1 MIVNDIIK
9 YRNKYNK
16 AAVRIFIGKYVC
28 DKMNNIGTQ
37 TNSREETFMRKTM
50 LVALAIMLV
59 AAVAVSAADAPITKI
74 GLGHVISIASS
85 KDATATATAVGQVD
99 TVMAAVAFDAAGK
112 VVKISIDNAQTKVNF
127 DKDMKVASD
136 VNVEPKTK
144 VEVKEGYGM
153 AKVSTIKLEWYQQ
166 MANFEKWMIGKTVAE
181 IKALKVK
188 QRDASHTNV
197 PDIPELTSLVT
208 ITVQD
213 YIAAVEDAWNNAVAV
228 KAGGVKFGL
237 GQNVSIKSSK
247 SATDTVAPVAQVDCV
262 MAATLFDAA
271 GKVVETIIDNGQTKV
286 NFDKTGKVTSDKT
299 AEYKTKK
306 EVKEGYG
313 MAKVSTIKLEWYQQ
327 MENFEAWMAGKTV
340 AQIQA
345 LKVKTRDASHTNVPD
360 VPELTSLVTITVQDY
375 IAAVAESF
383 VNAK

>member
-1 MIVNDIIK
+1 MKRV
-9 YRNKYNK
+9 
-16 AAVRIFIGKYVC
+16 
-28 DKMNNIGTQ
+28 
-37 TNSREETFMRKTM
+37 M
-50 LVALAIMLV
+50 LVVLAIMLV
-59 AAVAVSAADAPITKI
+59 SAIAVTAADAPIALI
-74 GLGHVISIASS
+74 GLGHVISISSS
-85 KDATATATAVGQVD
+85 KDATETATAVGQVD
-99 TVMAAVAFDAAGK
+99 TVMAAVAFDINGK
-112 VVKISIDNAQTKVNF
+112 VVKVSIDNAQTKVNF
-127 DKDMKVASD
+127 DKAMKVSSD
-136 VNVEPKTK
+136 VAVAPQTK

-166 MANFEKWMIGKTVAE
+166 MANFEKWLIGKNINE

-188 QRDASHTNV
+188 ARDASHTNV

-213 YIAAVEDAWNNAVAV
+213 YIAAVSDAWNNAIAV

-247 SATDTVAPVAQVDCV
+247 SATDTATAVAQVDCV

-271 GKVVETIIDNGQTKV
+271 GKVVETIVDNGQTKV
-286 NFDKTGKVTSDKT
+286 NFDKSGKVTSDKT
-299 AEYKTKK
+299 AGNKTKK

-327 MENFEAWMAGKTV
+327 MENFEAWMAGKTI
-340 AQIQA
+340 AEIQA

>member
-1 MIVNDIIK
+1 MKRV
-9 YRNKYNK
+9 
-16 AAVRIFIGKYVC
+16 VMV
-28 DKMNNIGTQ
+28 
-37 TNSREETFMRKTM
+37 
-50 LVALAIMLV
+50 VLAIML
-59 AAVAVSAADAPITKI
+59 ASAIAVTAADAPIALI
-74 GLGHVISIASS
+74 GLGHVISIKSS
-85 KDATATATAVGQVD
+85 KDATDTATAVGQVD
-99 TVMAAVAFDAAGK
+99 TVMAAVAFDINGK
-112 VVKISIDNAQTKVNF
+112 VVKVSIDNAQTKVNF
-127 DKDMKVASD
+127 DKAMKVSSD
-136 VNVEPKTK
+136 VSVAPMTK
-144 VEVKEGYGM
+144 VELKEGYGM

-166 MANFEKWMIGKTVAE
+166 MANFEKWLVGKNINE
-181 IKALKVK
+181 IKGLKVK
-188 QRDASHTNV
+188 TRDASHTAV

-228 KAGGVKFGL
+228 KAGGVKLGL

-247 SATDTVAPVAQVDCV
+247 SATDTVKPVAQVDCV
-262 MAATLFDAA
+262 MAATLFDAN

-286 NFDKTGKVTSDKT
+286 NFDAAGKVTSDKT

-340 AQIQA
+340 AEIGA
-345 LKVKTRDASHTNVPD
+345 LKVKTRNASHTSVPD

-375 IAAVAESF
+375 IAAVTEAF
-383 VNAK
+383 ANAK

>member
-1 MIVNDIIK
+1 
-9 YRNKYNK
+9 
-16 AAVRIFIGKYVC
+16 
-28 DKMNNIGTQ
+28 MNNIGTQ
-37 TNSREETFMRKTM
+37 TNSREETTMKKIM
-50 LVALAIMLV
+50 LVAVAIMLV

-74 GLGHVISIASS
+74 GLGHVISIKSS

-99 TVMAAVAFDAAGK
+99 TVMAAVAFDAAGR
-112 VVKISIDNAQTKVNF
+112 VVKVSIDNAQTKVNF
-127 DKDMKVASD
+127 DKDMKVVSD
-136 VNVEPKTK
+136 VTVAPKTK
-144 VEVKEGYGM
+144 VELKEGYGM

-188 QRDASHTNV
+188 TRDASHTNV

-208 ITVQD
+208 ITVES
-213 YIAAVEDAWNNAVAV
+213 YIAAVEDAWNNAVTV
-228 KAGGVKFGL
+228 KAGGVKLGL

-271 GKVVETIIDNGQTKV
+271 GKVVETIVDNGQTKV
-286 NFDKTGKVTSDKT
+286 NFDKTGKVTSDKN

-306 EVKEGYG
+306 ELKEGYG

-360 VPELTSLVTITVQDY
+360 VPELTSLVTITVESY

-383 VNAK
+383 ANAK